1 MLRRGPLYARFHNS
15 FQSVYRMNLNR
26 FCYLLLALAAVGSLF
41 SLHPFVMWCLLLN
54 ALTLIIYGIDKLAA
68 IKSWQRVPEIT
79 LLFFGL
85 IGGWVGAILGQQ
97 IFRHKTQKQPFK
109 TYFIITV
116 MVNLAVTI
124 GAMYWVYQ
132 YGIGVQW

>member
-1 MLRRGPLYARFHNS
+1 MHPL
-15 FQSVYRMNLNR
+15 
-26 FCYLLLALAAVGSLF
+26 
-41 SLHPFVMWCLLLN
+41 VMWCLLLN

-68 IKSWQRVPEIT
+68 VKSWQRVPEMT

-97 IFRHKTQKQPFK
+97 IFRHKTQKQPYK

-116 MVNLAVTI
+116 ILNLAVTL

>member
-1 MLRRGPLYARFHNS
+1 
-15 FQSVYRMNLNR
+15 MNLNR
-26 FCYLLLALAAVGSLF
+26 FCYLFLALAAIGSLF

-68 IKSWQRVPEIT
+68 VKSWQRVPEIT

-116 MVNLAVTI
+116 IVNLAVTI

-132 YGIGVQW
+132 YGIAFSGRKLLSNGG